1 MKFFIYTQDL
11 IDALRPVVKSAAVKL
26 MKPILAGVKITADG
40 SKV

>member
-11 IDALRPVVKSAAVKL
+11 IDALRPVVKCAAAKP
-26 MKPILAGVKITADG
+26 MKPILVDMKLTADG